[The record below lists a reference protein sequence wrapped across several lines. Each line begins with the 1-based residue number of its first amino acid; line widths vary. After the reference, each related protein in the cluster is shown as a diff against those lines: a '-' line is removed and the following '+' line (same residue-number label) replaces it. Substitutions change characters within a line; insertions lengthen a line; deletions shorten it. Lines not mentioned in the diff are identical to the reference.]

1 MIDPTPLSQQIQAEL
16 KEEIISG
23 RLRPNQKILI
33 EELAQKWKVSTTPVR
48 DAVRNLELAGFV
60 IVSPR
65 KSITVANLDLKAF
78 KDVFD
83 LRIALEC
90 CGVELAINRIP
101 AHVIEN
107 ALESFQH
114 AYEKYKT
121 SGNLDPLEQ
130 VDNVVHQIILD
141 YCDNEKLVAMM
152 DQLHDLISWARRI
165 VINQPKSFGE
175 AAGEHIQILEHLKSR
190 QVQLAV
196 QAMRTHLANSFE
208 RTQTYWN
215 DNQPD
220 MVSRSQ
226 GEMHL

>member
-78 KDVFD
+78 KD
-83 LRIALEC
+83 
-90 CGVELAINRIP
+90 
-101 AHVIEN
+101 

-175 AAGEHIQILEHLKSR
+175 AAVEHIQILEHLKSR